1 MGEMK
6 ITCPQCKDWNEF
18 DDSLIGPAEAVM
30 ACTRCGHF
38 FKVFD
43 PRKEDTVKAPGWMI
57 RKQNGALFR
66 VNRLSNIQTW
76 VLEGTITLQ
85 DEFSRTGQTWIK
97 LSEIPELEGLF
108 KLLHMKEEDRTK
120 RLWQMDTFDV
130 ATTEFSTRQVTLPRE
145 AAWEGVKTD
154 SGTMTVTAS
163 MIQPEPG
170 PKTGESE
177 DAQGQTES
185 MTMTMTTSI
194 LQNWK
199 IPLPPEKEDGEQTT
213 RLSDTTFMMDI
224 QPLLEEEDKDSSG
237 TIYVPSDETATLVY
251 KKSSFLDSLEAPED
265 KARDEA
271 ETTILPKDLTK
282 VIRKGT
288 PKKPDEED
296 E

>member
-1 MGEMK
+1 MGKMK
-6 ITCPQCKDWNEF
+6 ITCPQCKDSSDI
-18 DDSLIGPAEAVM
+18 DDALIGPAEIVM

-38 FKVFD
+38 FKVVD
-43 PRKEDTVKAPGWMI
+43 PRKDDTVRAPGWMI

-76 VLEGTITLQ
+76 ILEGTVTLQ

-108 KLLHMKEEDRTK
+108 KLLHLKEEERTK
-120 RLWQMDTFDV
+120 RLWQMDTYDV
-130 ATTEFSTRQVTLPRE
+130 ATTEFATRQIMPPGRAE
-145 AAWEGVKTD
+145 AA
-154 SGTMTVTAS
+154 
-163 MIQPEPG
+163 PEPD
-170 PKTGESE
+170 PSE
-177 DAQGQTES
+177 DMTGQCES

-199 IPLPPEKEDGEQTT
+199 IPVPPEKEDGEQTA
-213 RLSDTTFMMDI
+213 RLSDTTFLMEI

-251 KKSSFLDSLEAPED
+251 KKSSFLDSLETPED

-271 ETTILPKDLTK
+271 ETTVLPRNLTK
-282 VIRKGT
+282 IIRKGT
-288 PKKPDEED
+288 PRKPEEED
-296 E
+296 D